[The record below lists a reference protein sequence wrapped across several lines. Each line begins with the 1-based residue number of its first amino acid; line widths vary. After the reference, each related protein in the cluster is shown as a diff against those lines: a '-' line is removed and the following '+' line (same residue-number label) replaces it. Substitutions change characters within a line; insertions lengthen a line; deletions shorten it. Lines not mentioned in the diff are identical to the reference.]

1 MGVRFEGAC
10 WVQLDGEGGGI
21 MVCTICIQART
32 VTYLLVTCIPSI
44 HMYAE
49 HASLSILIQY
59 RSWSVPVIWYV
70 TPAGPLGNPL
80 LIHGLLYSVEF
91 YKSDEENPDGPLI
104 RE

>member
-1 MGVRFEGAC
+1 M
-10 WVQLDGEGGGI
+10 QLDGEGGGI

-32 VTYLLVTCIPSI
+32 VTYLRFTCIPSI

>member
-1 MGVRFEGAC
+1 MRWSKVYDSRVFL
-10 WVQLDGEGGGI
+10 VY
-21 MVCTICIQART
+21 ICM
-32 VTYLLVTCIPSI
+32 L
-44 HMYAE
+44 

-59 RSWSVPVIWYV
+59 RSWSVPVIWYI